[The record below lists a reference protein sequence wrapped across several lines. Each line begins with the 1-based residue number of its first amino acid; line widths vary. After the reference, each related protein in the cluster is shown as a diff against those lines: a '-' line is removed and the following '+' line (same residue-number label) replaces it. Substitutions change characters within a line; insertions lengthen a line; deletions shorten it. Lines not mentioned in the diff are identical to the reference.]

1 MFKQSWHKVVIKMV
15 DGTNCSIL
23 LCNKDIEE
31 LIKEREDRNSRIMKV
46 ECDDGDGKYTD
57 YLNKDLIRD
66 IEVY

>member
-1 MFKQSWHKVVIKMV
+1 MV